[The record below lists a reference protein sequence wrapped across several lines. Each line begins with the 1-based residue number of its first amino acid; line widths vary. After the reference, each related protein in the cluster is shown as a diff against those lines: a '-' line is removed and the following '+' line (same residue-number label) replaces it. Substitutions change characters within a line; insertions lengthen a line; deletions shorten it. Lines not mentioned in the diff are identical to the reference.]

1 MAETSEPTRNPK
13 KRGNCA
19 ELEQARNQQME
30 HSEKS
35 DACFLRIAGRFAGN
49 TLDAT
54 LAKIQ
59 RLIIDG
65 VVEEKYTTPHT

>member
-1 MAETSEPTRNPK
+1 M
-13 KRGNCA
+13 CA
-19 ELEQARNQQME
+19 KLEQACDSQME
-30 HSEKS
+30 RSEKS
-35 DACFLRIAGRFAGN
+35 DARFVGIAARFRGN
-49 TLDAT
+49 ELDAT